1 MLQLL
6 CAIPVLAAMALSAT
20 FAFEFGATKG
30 ATAAFAWLYGF
41 AFAAFDVSKAI
52 WPIQA
57 SRWSQ
62 QGNRAGQVAC
72 WLLFVLCTLWSLY
85 SHFGITALQLASK
98 STNQT
103 VAAKTQDSKQI
114 TLDRLRKQRDDIPR
128 FTTTT
133 REAVKTAEDA
143 VTTAAEQAAA
153 ERTRGGCREF
163 CRQREAEEREA
174 RAALKKAQEDKA
186 ATAAAKELDDRIT
199 LAEAAVATV
208 DQTVVHQE
216 TDAQSG
222 ALATMLGLDKGRV
235 SSAGQ
240 LGFAFILEVFSGLGL
255 WALGFGH
262 GERRRVEVAVEPLEP
277 VIAADVEDAVTI
289 ETPADA
295 AYRIFREIIRPDS
308 DSRAPHSV
316 VYGVYE
322 TICAEQCIKPVSSK
336 KFGDVVGWPS
346 DKIGGRVYFRAAA
359 LADRTRA
366 PLRIVADNSNS
377 RRRLGAMAKGTPTTH

>member
-1 MLQLL
+1 MVLQLL

-30 ATAAFAWLYGF
+30 ATVAFAWLYGF
-41 AFAAFDVSKAI
+41 AFAAFDVSKAF

-62 QGNRAGQVAC
+62 QGNRGAQVSC

-98 STNQT
+98 TTNQT

-153 ERTRGGCREF
+153 ERTRGGCREL

-174 RAALKKAQEDKA
+174 RTALKKAQEDKA
-186 ATAAAKELDDRIT
+186 ATDAAKELDDKIT
-199 LAEAAVATV
+199 LAEAAVGAV
-208 DQTVVHQE
+208 DQIVVHQE

-240 LGFAFILEVFSGLGL
+240 LGFAFILEIFSGLGL

-295 AYRIFREIIRPDS
+295 AYRILSRDHQARQRQPRPALRRVWRLRDHLR
-308 DSRAPHSV
+308 RAVHQDGLIQEV
-316 VYGVYE
+316 RR
-322 TICAEQCIKPVSSK
+322 C
-336 KFGDVVGWPS
+336 
-346 DKIGGRVYFRAAA
+346 
-359 LADRTRA
+359 
-366 PLRIVADNSNS
+366 
-377 RRRLGAMAKGTPTTH
+377 RRLAFRQDRRPGVFHGRCARRQDPCAVAHCCRQLGRKGRCAPPRCLT